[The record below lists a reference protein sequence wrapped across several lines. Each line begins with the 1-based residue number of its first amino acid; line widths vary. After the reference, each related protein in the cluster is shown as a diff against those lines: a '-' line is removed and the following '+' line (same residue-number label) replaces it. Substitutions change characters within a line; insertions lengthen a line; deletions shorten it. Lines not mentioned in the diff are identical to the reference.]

1 LSVAHELNQIIAT
14 CFQVDTDTIT
24 RDTTADQVPGWDSI
38 SHIRLVLEV
47 EKAFKIRF
55 RTQEIGKMRN
65 VGDLADLVSE
75 KTGR

>member
-1 LSVAHELNQIIAT
+1 MSVAHELNQIIAT
-14 CFQVDTDTIT
+14 CFKVDTDTIT

-47 EKAFKIRF
+47 EKVFKIRF
-55 RTQEIGKMRN
+55 RTQEIGKMQN
-65 VGDLADLVSE
+65 VGDLADLVLE